1 MTRTPTPCQGTTRR
15 QFLKHLGL
23 AAAAVTAGPGCLA
36 RAARPAGGGTPTKPN
51 LLFILADDLG
61 WMDTTVYG
69 SRYYETPNIARLAA
83 RGMRFTDAY
92 AACPLCSPTR
102 ASLMTGKWP
111 ARLGITT
118 PACHLPPQPDVPLL
132 ADRASPG
139 QKMICPRSRRVL
151 PTEEYTIAEALRDA
165 GYRTGFVGKWHLG
178 LPEAYWPE
186 KQGFAFSFHG
196 APDPGPPSYFSPY
209 RFRAGTVANGPEGEY
224 ITDRATDEAV
234 RQIERHREEPFF
246 LCLWHWAVH
255 APFQAK
261 DDLVAQARGRSD
273 PRGKQDCPVMAGM
286 IRSLDQ
292 SVGRVLDTLDRL
304 RLAENTII
312 LFFSD
317 NGGNMYN
324 VVEGTTP
331 TNNAPLRSGKGN
343 IYEGGVREPMIVV
356 WPGTVAPGSCSSEVV
371 SSVDVYPTLLD
382 MAGVAPRKGKT
393 LDGVSLVPLLKGE
406 GGLGR
411 DAIFCHFPHYIP
423 ATGNLPGTSVRQG
436 KWKLIRFYGEG
447 ADRTDAYE
455 LYDLDADIGETTN
468 LAEKHPDVVNDLA
481 ARIDRFLADTD
492 AIVPVKNPAYG
503 QGAGGWVPSKKCRL
517 TCEDGRLVVASTGG
531 DPYLWTRDVPKATG
545 PVTVTLRMKSDSR
558 GGGMVFWSTRQQK
571 TFHRSRRVLFT
582 PTHDGAW
589 HEYEVAL
596 PVEGMLVQ
604 VRVDPSAAPG
614 RIEFDWI
621 RLGTPA
627 GKTLKE
633 WAFDGGKD
641 ARKRAN

>member
-1 MTRTPTPCQGTTRR
+1 MSRTPNRPHNPTRR
-15 QFLKHLGL
+15 DFLKRLGL
-23 AAAAVTAGPGCLA
+23 AAAVVTAGPGCLA
-36 RAARPAGGGTPTKPN
+36 RAARPAAGGTPKKPN

-69 SRYYETPNIARLAA
+69 SRYYQTPHIARLAA

-111 ARLGITT
+111 ARLRITM
-118 PACHLPPQPDVPLL
+118 PACHLPPQPEVPLL
-132 ADRASPG
+132 PNRASP
-139 QKMICPRSRRVL
+139 QHKMICPRSRRVL

-178 LPEAYWPE
+178 LPDAYWPE
-186 KQGFAFSFHG
+186 RQGFEVSFHG

-234 RQIERHREEPFF
+234 RYIETHRAEPFF

-261 DDLVAQARGRSD
+261 DDLVAQARIRTD

-292 SVGRVLDTLDRL
+292 SVGRLLDTLDRL
-304 RLAENTII
+304 GLADDTIV

-324 VVEGTTP
+324 TVEGTTP
-331 TNNAPLRSGKGN
+331 TNNAPLRNGKGN

-356 WPGTVAPGSCSSEVV
+356 WPGTVTPGSCSAEVV
-371 SSVDVYPTLLD
+371 SSVDFYPTLLQ
-382 MAGVAPRKGKT
+382 MAGVSPRKGQT
-393 LDGVSLVPLLKGE
+393 LDGVSLVPLLKDE
-406 GGLGR
+406 GGLDR
-411 DAIFCHFPHYIP
+411 EAIFCHFPHHVP
-423 ATGNLPGTSVRQG
+423 ATGNLPSTSVRKG

-447 ADRTDAYE
+447 PNRTDAHE

-468 LAEKHPDVVNDLA
+468 VTHKHPDVVQNLA
-481 ARIDRFLADTD
+481 DCIDRFLADTD
-492 AIVPVKNPAYG
+492 AIIPKKNPAYG
-503 QGAGGWVPSKKCRL
+503 RSTGGWMPSKDCRL
-517 TCEDGRLVVASTGG
+517 AFEGGCLVVESTGG
-531 DPYLWTRDVPKATG
+531 DPYLWTRDVPKAEG
-545 PVTVTLRMKSDSR
+545 PVTVTFRMKSDSR
-558 GGGMVFWSTRQQK
+558 GDGFVFWGTRQQQN
-571 TFHRSRRVLFT
+571 FHRSRRVPFT
-582 PTHDGAW
+582 PQHDGAW

-596 PVEGMLVQ
+596 PAQGMLTQ
-604 VRVDPSAAPG
+604 FRVDPSRAPG

-621 RLGTPA
+621 RLGVA
-627 GKTLKE
+627 GGKTLKE
-633 WAFDGGKD
+633 WSFDSGD
-641 ARKRAN
+641 PRRKQAK